1 MKEKAMKVVFLIAAC
16 VSILAV
22 ALICIFLFANGIPAI
37 KEIGLFDF
45 LTGTAWKPGNHK
57 FGILP
62 MILGS
67 IYVTAGALI
76 VGVPIGILTA
86 VFLAKYCP
94 KKWYRILKDGVDLLA
109 GIPSVVYGFFG
120 NIFSITT
127 WGESHGKGIGVVVD
141 GCPAGL
147 SLCEEDIQKFLDRR
161 KPGQSKFTTQRR
173 ESDTVEILS
182 GVFEG
187 KTTGTP
193 ISMMVWNK
201 DQHSADYSEIA
212 SYYRPGHADFCF
224 DEKYGFRDYRGGGR
238 SSGRETIGRVA
249 GGAIAIKI
257 LEQMDISILAYSQAI
272 GPVSIDP
279 ARFDPAE
286 ISKNKLYMPDATA
299 AAKASAYLEK
309 CLQEQNSSG
318 GIIECQIFG
327 LPVGLGDPV
336 FEKLDANLAKAI
348 LSIGAVKG
356 FEIGAGFGAATATGL
371 TNNDAFCMENGH
383 ISKRTN
389 YSGGTLGGM
398 SDGSL
403 LFFRAAVKPTPSIAA
418 TQQTVNKDG
427 KEIEI
432 SIKGRHDPIIVPRA
446 VVVVE
451 AMTAITILDA
461 LLSNMTARLDRI
473 IDFYRQ

>member
-1 MKEKAMKVVFLIAAC
+1 M
-16 VSILAV
+16 
-22 ALICIFLFANGIPAI
+22 
-37 KEIGLFDF
+37 
-45 LTGTAWKPGNHK
+45 
-57 FGILP
+57 
-62 MILGS
+62 
-67 IYVTAGALI
+67 
-76 VGVPIGILTA
+76 
-86 VFLAKYCP
+86 
-94 KKWYRILKDGVDLLA
+94 
-109 GIPSVVYGFFG
+109 
-120 NIFSITT
+120 
-127 WGESHGKGIGVVVD
+127 
-141 GCPAGL
+141 
-147 SLCEEDIQKFLDRR
+147 
-161 KPGQSKFTTQRR
+161 
-173 ESDTVEILS
+173 
-182 GVFEG
+182 
-187 KTTGTP
+187 
-193 ISMMVWNK
+193 
-201 DQHSADYSEIA
+201 A
-212 SYYRPGHADFCF
+212 S
-224 DEKYGFRDYRGGGR
+224 
-238 SSGRETIGRVA
+238 SNV
-249 GGAIAIKI
+249 
-257 LEQMDISILAYSQAI
+257 
-272 GPVSIDP
+272 
-279 ARFDPAE
+279 RF
-286 ISKNKLYMPDATA
+286 
-299 AAKASAYLEK
+299 
-309 CLQEQNSSG
+309 
-318 GIIECQIFG
+318 FG

-348 LSIGAVKG
+348 LSIGAIKG